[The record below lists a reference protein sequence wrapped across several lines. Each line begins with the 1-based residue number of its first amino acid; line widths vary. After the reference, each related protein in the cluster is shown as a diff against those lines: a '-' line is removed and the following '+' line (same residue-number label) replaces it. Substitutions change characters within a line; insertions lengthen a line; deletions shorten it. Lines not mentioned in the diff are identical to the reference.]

1 MSDLDP
7 KPIRG
12 RPRTMNNDDVLNVA
26 MAAYWQGDPADVSVN
41 AITQMAGISK
51 PSLYREF
58 GSEDGL
64 KLAVLDRYADA
75 VLSDM
80 FVILHGGKG
89 LRETLDA
96 LIDFATDDP
105 RMETGCLF
113 YKMRAGKHRLG
124 PLTRARVE
132 EIDAAGQA
140 AYAAFLQSARD
151 AGEAIGGLPVA
162 SGARYLG
169 EQIALAITQRA
180 AGEDPERI
188 RAMLTL
194 ALSVFMRA

>member
-1 MSDLDP
+1 M
-7 KPIRG
+7 
-12 RPRTMNNDDVLNVA
+12 T
-26 MAAYWQGDPADVSVN
+26 AYWRSDPADVSMN
-41 AITQMAGISK
+41 AVCELAGVSK
-51 PSLYREF
+51 PSVYREF

-64 KLAVLDRYADA
+64 KLAVLDRYAEA

-80 FVILHGGKG
+80 FVILHAGRG

-96 LIDFATDDP
+96 LVDFASADP

-124 PLTRARVE
+124 PLTRARVQ
-132 EIDAAGQA
+132 EIDATGQA
-140 AYAAFLQSARD
+140 AYAAFLQSRLD

-162 SGARYLG
+162 EAARYLG

-180 AGEDPERI
+180 SGEDPARV
-188 RAMLTL
+188 RYMLKL
-194 ALSVFMRA
+194 ALSVFLPA